1 MKSIK
6 LRAFFLAAG
15 FFAISSTFAQDTTN
29 KHKSDTSKLPRHDS
43 TSMIKANGSNSSSVA
58 SSNLSAVNSS
68 LTKKEDNKAEAK
80 KEGGQ

>member
-6 LRAFFLAAG
+6 LKAFFLAAG

-29 KHKSDTSKLPRHDS
+29 KHKSDTSKLPKHDS
-43 TSMIKANGSNSSSVA
+43 TSMIKANGSSVA